1 MNVVV
6 ELSEPRKL
14 SLTQGSRFGTR
25 RAKGLKP
32 LSMVWGG
39 FRCFREGSL
48 RVAGLPASLL
58 AIHIW
63 RLDGGNGVFYFLPG
77 NKKRAVIAAC

>member
-1 MNVVV
+1 MDALRMPWGRDWLFVVRGGVNVVV
-6 ELSEPRKL
+6 EFTEPRKL

-39 FRCFREGSL
+39 F
-48 RVAGLPASLL
+48 
-58 AIHIW
+58 
-63 RLDGGNGVFYFLPG
+63 
-77 NKKRAVIAAC
+77 